1 VTIPDDEPRDP
12 RVAQA
17 NERTLLA
24 WLRTG
29 IGLMAFGFLVARS
42 GSWIEALAGQ
52 DVSKGDT
59 FTWIGVA
66 LVGLGT
72 LFSAAAGFEY
82 VRVRRAIL
90 SGRIVRTGRILP
102 PLLTLLV
109 AVIGLALISLLIVRS
124 L

>member
-1 VTIPDDEPRDP
+1 VTSPGDEPRDP

-42 GSWIEALAGQ
+42 GSWIEALVGQ

-66 LVGLGT
+66 LVALGT
-72 LFSAAAGFEY
+72 LFSAAAGYEY
-82 VRVRRAIL
+82 IRVRSAIF
-90 SGRIVRTGRILP
+90 SGRLIRTGRILP

-109 AVIGLALISLLIVRS
+109 AVIGLALVSLLIAHS